1 MEYALLIEKLTAIA
15 ADNHLLDD
23 AGTLRTRKS
32 DSLDFHDCAVW
43 CIKQA
48 LEQAYEL
55 GCSDTRDEFLENE
68 EGF

>member
-1 MEYALLIEKLTAIA
+1 MATLQDKLTVIA
-15 ADNHLLDD
+15 VDNLMLDD
-23 AGTLRTRKS
+23 AETLETRNS
-32 DSLDFHDCAVW
+32 DSLDFHDCTVW
-43 CIKQA
+43 SIKKA